1 MGKPTKLDD
10 RRYTKR
16 GPGPTAQSVI
26 DRLRNDSEVPFVDV
40 AAEFRISRERVRQ
53 IARDFMGE
61 TGVNRIN
68 RASYS

>member
-1 MGKPTKLDD
+1 MGKPTNPDD

-16 GPGPTAQSVI
+16 GPGPTARSVI

-61 TGVNRIN
+61 TGINRRIN
-68 RASYS
+68 ARYT